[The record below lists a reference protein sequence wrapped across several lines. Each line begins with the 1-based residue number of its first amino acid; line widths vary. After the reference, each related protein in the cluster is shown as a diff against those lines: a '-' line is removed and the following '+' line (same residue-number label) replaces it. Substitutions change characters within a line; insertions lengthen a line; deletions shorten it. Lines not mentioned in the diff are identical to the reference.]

1 MHRKPPLTHPC
12 DPSGRSF
19 TSERELAE
27 FKKRQQLRES
37 SIEIRQLEAKLRQA
51 YINQELALQRK
62 QKEVLEFEKKQEK
75 VIEAQLLEQRRLE
88 SLKEEKETDEK
99 LALEQIKYKMAL
111 DGQMDERQELI
122 NQNYQEFLKEKIK
135 IDEIIAQVK
144 EEQRNKT
151 IENLVKKQVAQEEIQ
166 EFIESQKIFVIK
178 DQERVLRENEAI
190 KAFIAKKEA
199 WTEEQNKIQAVLK
212 VKKHEFVQSLGM
224 YTQYTHL
231 KNFFIFK
238 EIDSNGFSYIKEEL

>member
-1 MHRKPPLTHPC
+1 MN
-12 DPSGRSF
+12 F
-19 TSERELAE
+19 EYIY
-27 FKKRQQLRES
+27 RQDQ
-37 SIEIRQLEAKLRQA
+37 
-51 YINQELALQRK
+51 
-62 QKEVLEFEKKQEK
+62 
-75 VIEAQLLEQRRLE
+75 
-88 SLKEEKETDEK
+88 
-99 LALEQIKYKMAL
+99 
-111 DGQMDERQELI
+111 I
-122 NQNYQEFLKEKIK
+122 NQNYQEFLKEKTK
-135 IDEIIAQVK
+135 IDEIIAKVK

-151 IENLVKKQVAQEEIQ
+151 IENMVKKQVAQEEIQ

-231 KNFFIFK
+231 KFFFIFK
-238 EIDSNGFSYIKEEL
+238 EIDSNGFSYIKEKL